1 MGWYKACNPISV
13 NVNDSTTKHYKAMT
27 LVQYPTRFRS
37 NLSPVFNQLFNDF
50 LGTDG
55 GHSRSLAPA
64 ANIKETEEA
73 FLIELAV
80 PGLKKEDF
88 HIQIEENVLRVSAN
102 VQTETENTEEATTA
116 RIKVHR
122 REFGFQSFERS
133 FRLPKSADG
142 DKIAATY
149 TDGVLQLNIPK
160 REEAK
165 PKAPRT
171 IQIA

>member
-1 MGWYKACNPISV
+1 
-13 NVNDSTTKHYKAMT
+13 MT

-55 GHSRSLAPA
+55 SFYRNLVPA
-64 ANIKETEEA
+64 ANIKETDDA

-102 VQTETENTEEATTA
+102 VQTAKENTEEPAET
-116 RIKVHR
+116 RVKVHR
-122 REFGFQSFERS
+122 REFGFQSFERT

-149 TDGVLQLNIPK
+149 TDGVLHLNIPK